1 MRPVF
6 LSVSAACLIGA
17 CHGSLMDYHAAR
29 TDFLREVGMKFVM
42 QELQENDVS
51 GPGDWQ
57 DPAIIIAS
65 AVDNL
70 ESSDEQDHLHFAEE
84 VIETHNSSEWARE
97 MGGIGVEVEDV
108 MEALRSSDK
117 HWASY

>member
-1 MRPVF
+1 MNISKTRLKQIIKEEIQKF
-6 LSVSAACLIGA
+6 QEAKESWGDHWDRLKAATL
-17 CHGSLMDYHAAR
+17 
-29 TDFLREVGMKFVM
+29 K
-42 QELQENDVS
+42 ELQENDVS